1 MTPAEPS
8 AALQQGVLPD
18 GCNVG
23 VILRVLLMVNA
34 TVALALALHID
45 NWLQFSSDFAAAAV
59 IVEPVTLASLLF
71 LCTLRPVVRH
81 WPSALQT
88 LLGCLVPAALTW
100 LLQQAFIP
108 MGVVATGTALWLPV
122 LLSSLLALLLLHYFE
137 LRARAYSPALDE
149 ARMQA
154 LQARIRPHFLFNS
167 LNAVLGV
174 VREDP
179 RRAEEI
185 LEDLSDLFRALL
197 RDARQQVS
205 VNQEVGLC
213 RQYLAIEQLR
223 LGQRLR
229 VRWDVD
235 VAAEPASIPALLLQP
250 LVENAVHHGVEQRS
264 QPSMIEIAVHKRG
277 DRVQIRIANPLP
289 ESDGNPVAKRERGNQ
304 MALENIRQRLTVL
317 YDIEAQLSSSKTET
331 QFVVELNLPYRTL

>member
-1 MTPAEPS
+1 MNP

-34 TVALALALHID
+34 AVALALAVRID
-45 NWLQFSSDFAAAAV
+45 NWLQFSNDFAAAAV
-59 IVEPVTLASLLF
+59 IVEPVVLASLMF
-71 LCTLRPVVRH
+71 VCTLRPLVQR
-81 WPSALQT
+81 WPSLWQT
-88 LLGCLVPAALTW
+88 LLGCAIPALLTW
-100 LLQQAFIP
+100 LLLQAFIP
-108 MGVVATGTALWLPV
+108 MGVVASGKDLWLPV
-122 LLSSLLALLLLHYFE
+122 VLAALLALLLLHYFE

-179 RRAEEI
+179 RRAEAI

-213 RQYLAIEQLR
+213 RQYLAIEELR
-223 LGQRLR
+223 LGPRLQ

-235 VAAEPASIPALLLQP
+235 VAAEVASIPALLLQP
-250 LVENAVHHGVEQRS
+250 LVENAVHHGVEQRG
-264 QPSMIEIAVHKRG
+264 QPSKIEIAVHQRG
-277 DRVQIRIANPLP
+277 DRLLLRVANPLP
-289 ESDGNPVAKRERGNQ
+289 EGDANPVAKRERGNQ
-304 MALENIRQRLTVL
+304 MALENIRQRLMVL
-317 YDIEAQLSSSKTET
+317 YDIEAQLESNRTAT
-331 QFVVELNLPYRTL
+331 QFVVEVNLPYRTI